1 MQIEMNALT
10 NPLEMTLA
18 YESGGDGRN
27 SRNAPKFIVHFP
39 LNLYEALIRLSVL
52 EERSLNGEVVAAL
65 ISGLTGHAK
74 LELDRKL
81 YAAALG
87 EGSVQWLLQGHQPID
102 PVRGKNKF
110 VVRLKWGMSEVLTEL
125 AAQRKKE
132 DPAFSMHQL
141 YLEYLCRWVNLRHET
156 HLLAT
161 ALLSDVDKVR

>member
-18 YESGGDGRN
+18 YESGGNGRN

-110 VVRLKWGMSEVLTEL
+110 VVRLKWGCRRSL
-125 AAQRKKE
+125 QSWRRSGRK
-132 DPAFSMHQL
+132 
-141 YLEYLCRWVNLRHET
+141 RILRSRCT
-156 HLLAT
+156 SCTWSISVAG
-161 ALLSDVDKVR
+161 

>member
-18 YESGGDGRN
+18 YDSGGEGRN

-52 EERSLNGEVVAAL
+52 EERSLNGEVVAGL

-81 YAAALG
+81 YADALG
-87 EGSVQWLLQGHQPID
+87 EESVQWLLQGHQPID

-110 VVRLKWGMSEVLTEL
+110 VVRLKWGMPEVLTVL
-125 AAQRKKE
+125 AAQRKSE

-141 YLEYLCRWVNLRHET
+141 YLEYLCRWVNLRRET